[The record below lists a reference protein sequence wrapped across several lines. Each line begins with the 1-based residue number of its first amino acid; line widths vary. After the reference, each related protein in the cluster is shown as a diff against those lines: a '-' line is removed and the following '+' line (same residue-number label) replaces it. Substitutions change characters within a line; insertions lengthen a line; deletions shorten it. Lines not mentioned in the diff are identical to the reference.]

1 MRPRQAATVNERF
14 RPAFNLTLRM
24 LAFALTSQGLR
35 VLLLHERVFR
45 TGVAGG
51 ILETF
56 AKCGHDQRLFECRI
70 IEIRQGFFR
79 MLRGGHV
86 SGSLVGR
93 GERLQ
98 R

>member
-1 MRPRQAATVNERF
+1 
-14 RPAFNLTLRM
+14 M

-35 VLLLHERVFR
+35 VLLLHGRVFR
-45 TGVAGG
+45 TGVARG

-79 MLRGGHV
+79 MLRGGNV
-86 SGSLVGR
+86 SGSGTPASSNSRNRSVPSPDVRDWGITTSAILPS
-93 GERLQ
+93 
-98 R
+98 